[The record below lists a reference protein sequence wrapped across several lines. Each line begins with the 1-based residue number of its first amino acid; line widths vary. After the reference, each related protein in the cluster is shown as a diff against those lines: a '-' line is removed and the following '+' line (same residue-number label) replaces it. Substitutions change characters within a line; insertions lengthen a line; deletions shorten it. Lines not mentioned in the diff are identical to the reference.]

1 MEDIKSGRKLL
12 RDVIFKLV
20 FESCLLDDNLKN
32 IYSSYLER
40 EDALK
45 HSKELSFLKKYVE
58 GISENQ
64 DEIVKIISE
73 NLENWDYKRIGNVE
87 KALLIISTYEL
98 HFAKD
103 VPIEI
108 VANEAVEL
116 AKEYGD
122 VKTYEFV
129 NGVIAK
135 IVKKQD

>member
-45 HSKELSFLKKYVE
+45 HSKLSFLKKYVRE
-58 GISENQ
+58 HLWKSGRDCKN
-64 DEIVKIISE
+64 
-73 NLENWDYKRIGNVE
+73 YKWKFRKLGLQKNRKCRKGTINYFYLWITFC
-87 KALLIISTYEL
+87 KRCTY
-98 HFAKD
+98 
-103 VPIEI
+103 EI